1 MGTVTKTLT
10 LVPSGYTG
18 LTSLTTSSSY
28 PISNA
33 YKGSGD
39 TSTYARLSLSTST
52 TGYLYL
58 TFDTS
63 DIPSGATITSVSG
76 TVTVRVSSTSRVTS
90 TVCQL
95 YSGTTAKGSNVTF
108 ASTSTS
114 NTVTL
119 TPGTWTASELGD
131 LRLRIGGT
139 GSSSSQSKYIYLYGA
154 TITVSYTVTAHDITI
169 SNSTSATVTASE
181 SAVAEGGSVDI
192 YADTLSGITV
202 KDNGMD
208 VTSQFVQASD
218 DTVSAVPGSDVTTG
232 FSDSGAA
239 FYQSSSTSSDSWLR
253 YAIGHSAESPYS
265 TSNTSNTYVKPE
277 GDTGWMS
284 YPFDFSEIPA
294 GATIQSVSVKVYGA
308 RENATVDSTHV
319 ARFQCYSGS
328 TAKGTIQDFTS
339 TSNSLVTVSDPG
351 TWTASELHDAQLRF
365 EVGYYG
371 GRMLGITWNVTY
383 EVDGYVYTITNVT
396 ADHAIAV
403 TSASTTALYVKL
415 NGSWV
420 QVSRAYRKSSGTWQQ
435 VSLDAAFQSGTNYVR
450 GAI

>member
-63 DIPSGATITSVSG
+63 EIPSGATITGVSG

-169 SNSTSATVTASE
+169 SNSTSATVTASAS
-181 SAVAEGGSVDI
+181 SAEAGDSVEI

-202 KDNGMD
+202 TDNGTD
-208 VTSQFVQASD
+208 VTSQFVQVTSATEAFHPTASTISTFTATNASNAYD
-218 DTVSAVPGSDVTTG
+218 DAT
-232 FSDSGAA
+232 
-239 FYQSSSTSSDSWLR
+239 STS
-253 YAIGHSAESPYS
+253 YAQLALAGSA
-265 TSNTSNTYVKPE
+265 
-277 GDTGWMS
+277 TGTA
-284 YPFDFSEIPA
+284 YFDFGSVDIPS
-294 GATIQSVSVKVYGA
+294 GATITGVSMQVTLQFNANSSSSGFTSSVQAYTG
-308 RENATVDSTHV
+308 D
-319 ARFQCYSGS
+319 
-328 TAKGTIQDFTS
+328 TAKGSATQWVS
-339 TSNSLVTVSDPG
+339 SGSNVAKATYTLSIGS
-351 TWTASELHDAQLRF
+351 WTASELADARF
-365 EVGYYG
+365 CVTATNSARSTSRQIYVYG
-371 GRMLGITWNVTY
+371 ATLSVTY
-383 EVDGYVYTITNVT
+383 EASGYSYTITDIQ
-396 ADHAIAV
+396 ADHAIV
-403 TSASTTALYVKL
+403 VSPSGGQVSELYVKSGSSWVKVSAAYVKS
-415 NGSWV
+415 NGSWS
-420 QVSRAYRKSSGTWQQ
+420 QVSVDS
-435 VSLDAAFQSGTNYVR
+435 AFQSGVNYIR
-450 GAI
+450 G